1 MENQTGKEGAMP
13 LSSLKNLE
21 SQTKGPFKK
30 TILLVDD
37 DPSVLQ
43 SLKMILEER
52 YDLVIAKSGE
62 EALRTFR
69 ERKDFDLI
77 VLDYRL
83 GDTDG
88 LTVFRKIRKEDR
100 VIPILFMSAYG
111 TKELLAQMLEVRA
124 NAFIDKPWDINQ
136 LEQKISRLVECDPFE
151 RVHRNLNI
159 AVDTLSIKIR
169 RAMQYIDRHYGSS
182 QLSLDE
188 VGRAVS
194 LHPKYLSA
202 SFKQECGVGFHDYL
216 IEIRIDRALQI
227 LKDPHRTIKEVS
239 GEVGFSDQGYFSKVF
254 QNKMG
259 LSPSAYR
266 R

>member
-1 MENQTGKEGAMP
+1 MMP
-13 LSSLKNLE
+13 LSPVKNLE
-21 SQTKGPFKK
+21 NPTKGPLKK
-30 TILLVDD
+30 TIFLVDD
-37 DPSVLQ
+37 DPAVLQ
-43 SLKMILEER
+43 SLKMFLEDR
-52 YDLVIAKSGE
+52 YNLAVAKSGE
-62 EALRTFR
+62 EALRIFK

-77 VLDYRL
+77 ILDYRL
-83 GDTDG
+83 GDIDG
-88 LTVFRKIRKEDR
+88 LTVFKKIRKEDR

-124 NAFIDKPWDINQ
+124 NAFIDKPWDIDQ
-136 LEQKISRLVECDPFE
+136 LEQKISRLLEFDPFE

-159 AVDTLSIKIR
+159 CIDNLSIKIR
-169 RAMQYIDRHYGSS
+169 RAMQYIDRHYGSAH
-182 QLSLDE
+182 LSLEE

-239 GEVGFSDQGYFSKVF
+239 NEVGFSDQGYFSKVF
-254 QNKMG
+254 QGKMG